1 MVWTS
6 TAATE
11 PFALA
16 RRPGARLRPAS
27 AVPQLAA
34 DLVLQVAPLERL
46 GIEPLAIGIGVS
58 LSLEARIFLG
68 HAAGSPSISPALF
81 VSHLDPM
88 TRYAR
93 AGESRVRAW
102 LVYAAPRAW
111 PRRGKSEMLC
121 KLRCEHPG

>member
-68 HAAGSPSISPALF
+68 HAAGSPSIGPALF

-93 AGESRVRAW
+93 PRVQSSRETGHHRARSA
-102 LVYAAPRAW
+102 LNSGIRA
-111 PRRGKSEMLC
+111 RRGLSPLW
-121 KLRCEHPG
+121 